1 MTDDSDDT
9 TETDDTAFRN
19 ELAAASDL
27 LDGESVSAFHV
38 GVVHD
43 DRVDTA
49 FAQHP
54 DGDRDEELQAL
65 TLLATHLRLVAQEA
79 DADYDVVAANAAQI
93 AGRIEENRPLS
104 PPDDDAE

>member
-1 MTDDSDDT
+1 V
-9 TETDDTAFRN
+9 TDDTEGDETAFHS
-19 ELAAASDL
+19 ELEAAREL
-27 LDGESVSAFHV
+27 LATDDVSAFHV

-54 DGDRDEELQAL
+54 AGDRDEELQAL

-79 DADYDVVAANAAQI
+79 DAAHDAVAAQAAQI
-93 AGRIEENRPLS
+93 AGRLEESRPLS
-104 PPDDDAE
+104 PPDDDTTE